1 MVEPDCMERPDM
13 IKIGLIGC
21 GAWGKNLLRTF
32 FNLPG
37 CVLLTGCDQ
46 DARQT
51 EKLCSSYPE
60 VKFTQNHQE
69 IIDNPN
75 LDAVVVAT
83 PPASHFQLCQ
93 AALQAGKDVFV
104 EKPLVLDTQQGE
116 ELVGLARKKKKIL
129 MVGHIME
136 YHPATLKLKEYVDKG
151 DLGRIYYLYSTRV
164 NLGKVRDIENAL
176 WSFAPHDISM
186 ILFLL
191 GQEPNSVTAT
201 GQCYLQKD
209 KGIEDVVFMSMHF
222 EDGTMAH
229 VHVSWLDPHKERRL
243 TVVGDKKMAVF
254 DDTQSEKI
262 WIYDKGVD
270 TKQDYNTY
278 GEYLSLRFGDVLI
291 PQIPSTEPLKTEC
304 QHFIDCVKNRTA
316 PRSDGRDGLRVSRV
330 LDAAQ
335 RSLKAG
341 GAPVKIK

>member
-1 MVEPDCMERPDM
+1 M

-21 GAWGKNLLRTF
+21 GAWGKNLLRNF
-32 FNLPG
+32 SNLPG
-37 CVLLTGCDQ
+37 CVLLSCCDENPKQ
-46 DARQT
+46 I
-51 EKLCSSYPE
+51 ESLCPSYPKVE
-60 VKFTQNHQE
+60 FTQNDKE

-83 PPASHFQLCQ
+83 PPASHFGLCK
-93 AALQAGKDVFV
+93 AAILADKDVFV
-104 EKPLVLDTQQGE
+104 EKPLVLDTKKGQ
-116 ELVGLARKKKKIL
+116 ELVQLAEKKKRIL

-136 YHPATLKLKEYVDKG
+136 YHAAILKLKEYIDKG
-151 DLGRIYYLYSTRV
+151 ELGKIYYVYSTRV

-191 GQEPNSVTAT
+191 GKSPVSVTAT
-201 GQCYLQKD
+201 GECYLQKD
-209 KGIEDVVFMSMHF
+209 KGIEDVVFVNMHF

-229 VHVSWLDPHKERRL
+229 IHVSWLDPHKERRL

-254 DDTQSEKI
+254 DDTRSAEKI

-270 TKQDYNTY
+270 TRQDYNTY

-291 PQIPSTEPLKTEC
+291 PQIPGTEPLKTEC
-304 QHFIDCVKNRTA
+304 EHFVDCVQNRRT
-316 PRSDGRDGLRVSRV
+316 PRSDGRDGLRVSKV
-330 LDAAQ
+330 LDSAQ
-335 RSLKAG
+335 RSLKMG
-341 GAPVKIK
+341 GSPVKIE

>member
-1 MVEPDCMERPDM
+1 M

-21 GAWGKNLLRTF
+21 GAWGKNLLRNF
-32 FNLPG
+32 SNLPG
-37 CVLLTGCDQ
+37 CVLLSCCD
-46 DARQT
+46 
-51 EKLCSSYPE
+51 ENPKLIENLRPSYPKAE
-60 VKFTQNHQE
+60 FTQKSAE
-69 IIDNPN
+69 IIENPN
-75 LDAVVVAT
+75 LDAVVIAT

-93 AALQAGKDVFV
+93 EAILADKDVFV
-104 EKPLVLDTQQGE
+104 EKPLVLDTKQGE
-116 ELVGLARKKKKIL
+116 ELVELAEKNRKIL

-136 YHPATLKLKEYVDKG
+136 YHTAILKLKEYVDKG
-151 DLGRIYYLYSTRV
+151 ELGRVYYLYSTRV

-191 GQEPNSVTAT
+191 EMEPTSVTAT
-201 GQCYLQKD
+201 GRCYLQKD
-209 KGIEDVVFMSMHF
+209 KGIEDVVFMNMHF

-254 DDTQSEKI
+254 DDTRSAEKI

-270 TKQDYNTY
+270 TKQDYSTY

-304 QHFIDCVKNRTA
+304 QHFIDCVQNRKR
-316 PRSDGRDGLRVSRV
+316 PRSDGKDGLRVSKV

-335 RSLKAG
+335 RSLKMG
-341 GAPVKIK
+341 GSPVKIE

>member
-1 MVEPDCMERPDM
+1 M
-13 IKIGLIGC
+13 IKVGLIGC
-21 GAWGKNLLRTF
+21 GAWGKNLLRNF
-32 FNLPG
+32 ANLPG
-37 CVLLTGCDQ
+37 CVLLSCCDE
-46 DARQT
+46 DAKQL
-51 EKLCSSYPE
+51 EKLSLSYPAVE
-60 VKFTQNHQE
+60 FTSNSQE
-69 IIDNPN
+69 IIGNTN
-75 LDAVVVAT
+75 LDAVVIAT
-83 PPASHFQLCQ
+83 PPASHFSLCK
-93 AALQAGKDVFV
+93 AAVAADKDVFV
-104 EKPLVLDTQQGE
+104 EKPLVLNTKEGE
-116 ELVGLARKKKKIL
+116 ELVELAEKKNKVL

-136 YHPATLKLKEYVDKG
+136 YHAATLKLKEYVDQG
-151 DLGRIYYLYSTRV
+151 ELGKIYYLYSTRV

-191 GQEPNSVTAT
+191 DKSPSSVTAT

-209 KGIEDVVFMSMHF
+209 KGVEDVVFMNMQF
-222 EDGTMAH
+222 QDGTMAH

-254 DDTQSEKI
+254 DDTRSAEKI

-270 TKQDYNTY
+270 TKQDYSTY

-304 QHFIDCVKNRTA
+304 QHFIDCVQNRKT
-316 PRSDGRDGLRVSRV
+316 PRSDGRDGLRVSKV

-335 RSLKAG
+335 RSLKMG
-341 GAPVKIK
+341 GAPVKVD

>member
-1 MVEPDCMERPDM
+1 M

-21 GAWGKNLLRTF
+21 GAWGKNLLRNF
-32 FNLPG
+32 SNLPG
-37 CVLLTGCDQ
+37 CVLLSCCDENPKQ
-46 DARQT
+46 I
-51 EKLCSSYPE
+51 ESLCPSYPKVE
-60 VKFTQNHQE
+60 FTRNHKE

-75 LDAVVVAT
+75 LDAVVIAT
-83 PPASHFQLCQ
+83 PPATHFKLCK
-93 AALQAGKDVFV
+93 AAILADKDVFV
-104 EKPLVLDTQQGE
+104 EKPLVLDTEKGE
-116 ELVGLARKKKKIL
+116 ELVQLAEKKKRVL

-136 YHPATLKLKEYVDKG
+136 YHAATLKLKEYIDKG
-151 DLGRIYYLYSTRV
+151 ELGEIYYVYSTRV

-191 GQEPNSVTAT
+191 GKSPVSVTAT
-201 GQCYLQKD
+201 GECYLQKD
-209 KGIEDVVFMSMHF
+209 KGIEDVVFVNMHF

-254 DDTQSEKI
+254 DDTRSAEKI
-262 WIYDKGVD
+262 WIYDKGVN
-270 TKQDYNTY
+270 TRQDYNTY

-291 PQIPSTEPLKTEC
+291 PQIPGTEPLKTEC
-304 QHFIDCVKNRTA
+304 EHFVDCVQNRRT
-316 PRSDGRDGLRVSRV
+316 PRSDGRDGLRVSKV

-335 RSLKAG
+335 RSLKMG
-341 GAPVKIK
+341 GSPVKIE

>member
-1 MVEPDCMERPDM
+1 M

-21 GAWGKNLLRTF
+21 GAWGKNLLRNF
-32 FNLPG
+32 YNLPG
-37 CVLLTGCDQ
+37 CALISCCDENPK
-46 DARQT
+46 QT
-51 EKLCSSYPE
+51 EKLSSGYPGVE
-60 VKFTQNHQE
+60 FTKNPRE

-75 LDAVVVAT
+75 LDAVVIAT
-83 PPASHFQLCQ
+83 PPASHFQLCKG
-93 AALQAGKDVFV
+93 AVLAEKDVFV
-104 EKPLVLDTQQGE
+104 EKPLVLDTKQGQ
-116 ELVGLARKKKKIL
+116 ELVELVEKRKRIL

-136 YHPATLKLKEYVDKG
+136 YHPATIKLKEYIDKG
-151 DLGRIYYLYSTRV
+151 ELGRIYYVYSTRV

-191 GQEPNSVTAT
+191 GKSPSAVTAT

-209 KGIEDVVFMSMHF
+209 KGVEDVVFMNMHF

-243 TVVGDKKMAVF
+243 TVVGDKKMALF
-254 DDTQSEKI
+254 DDTNSSEKI

-270 TKQDYNTY
+270 AKQDYSTY

-291 PQIPSTEPLKTEC
+291 PQIPGTEHLKTEC
-304 QHFIDCVKNRTA
+304 QHFIDCVKNRTT
-316 PRSDGRDGLRVSRV
+316 PRSDGRDGLRVSKV

-335 RSLKAG
+335 RSLKMG
-341 GAPVKIK
+341 GAPVKIE

>member
-1 MVEPDCMERPDM
+1 M

-21 GAWGKNLLRTF
+21 GAWGKNLLRNF
-32 FNLPG
+32 SNLPG
-37 CVLLTGCDQ
+37 CVLLSCCDEDPKQ
-46 DARQT
+46 I
-51 EKLCSSYPE
+51 ESLCPSYPKVE
-60 VKFTQNHQE
+60 FTRNDKE

-75 LDAVVVAT
+75 LDAVVIAT
-83 PPASHFQLCQ
+83 PPATHFKLCK
-93 AALQAGKDVFV
+93 AAILADKDVLV
-104 EKPLVLDTQQGE
+104 EKPLVLDTEKGE
-116 ELVGLARKKKKIL
+116 ELVQLAEKKKRIL

-136 YHPATLKLKEYVDKG
+136 YHAATLKLKEYIDKG
-151 DLGRIYYLYSTRV
+151 ELGKIYYVYSTRV

-191 GQEPNSVTAT
+191 GKSPVSVTAT
-201 GQCYLQKD
+201 GECYLQKD
-209 KGIEDVVFMSMHF
+209 KGIEDVVFVNMHF

-229 VHVSWLDPHKERRL
+229 IHVSWLDPHKERRL

-254 DDTQSEKI
+254 DDTRSAEKI

-270 TKQDYNTY
+270 TRQDYNTY

-291 PQIPSTEPLKTEC
+291 PRIPGTEPLKTEC
-304 QHFIDCVKNRTA
+304 EHFIDCVQNRRT
-316 PRSDGRDGLRVSRV
+316 PRSDGRDGLRVSKV

-335 RSLKAG
+335 RSLKMG
-341 GAPVKIK
+341 GSPVRIE